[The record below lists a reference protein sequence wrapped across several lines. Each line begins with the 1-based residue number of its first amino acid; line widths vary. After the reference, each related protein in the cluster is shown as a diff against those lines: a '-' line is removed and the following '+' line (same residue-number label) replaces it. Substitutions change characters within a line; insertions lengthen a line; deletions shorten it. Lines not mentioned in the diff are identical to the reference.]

1 RKPASQGPDPPDYS
15 QDRADGGS
23 ESATQDEDRSAHE
36 AGWRGRGGVRP
47 FLASL
52 LLALGAL
59 VWPAWLDP
67 AYIFFSV
74 VYSTAFRDGFYLNN
88 PNQAA
93 VHKRIF
99 DRLHNLG
106 RLDLLAEPSVH
117 LRPRHAPVLMDVPPH
132 RLQGT
137 FPGVCAH
144 HLV

>member
-1 RKPASQGPDPPDYS
+1 MARFPSLMLTL
-15 QDRADGGS
+15 
-23 ESATQDEDRSAHE
+23 SAWNAMTLR
-36 AGWRGRGGVRP
+36 
-47 FLASL
+47 
-52 LLALGAL
+52 LLAMPKKSGGRSILFSRLPL

-67 AYIFFSV
+67 AYIFFSNIHP
-74 VYSTAFRDGFYLNN
+74 TAFRDGFHLNN

-132 RLQGT
+132 R
-137 FPGVCAH
+137 
-144 HLV
+144 